1 MLEMIKIF
9 ITFVLLI
16 GLGGCNA
23 KDKISKMSN
32 KAYIV
37 EAVRTAGGKRDGKL
51 SLWHPAD
58 LGATV
63 LNELVQR
70 LDMDPSLVDDV
81 IFGCVDQVG
90 AQSGNIARNAV
101 LSSSFPESVPGTS
114 VDRQCGSSQQ
124 AIHFAIQAVM
134 SGTQDIVIGGGVEVM
149 SMVPIGAAVKDGYD
163 AGHGFPF
170 DSDGMKKRYPGI
182 FFSQFTGAEL
192 VAEKWNLSREDL
204 DKFALESHQ
213 KAANATD
220 SNFFDRE
227 ILPVQGKNSEGIND
241 MVIADEGIRFDASLD
256 KLSGLKTVIENGV
269 ITAGNASQITDGAA
283 AVMVCN
289 DAGLKKIQANPRAE
303 IVSIAVVGDDP
314 VFMLT
319 GPIPASKKALS
330 AANLSIDDIDLYEVN
345 EAFAPVP
352 LAWAKE
358 LKADRKK
365 LNVNGGAMALGHPLG
380 ATGAKLMTTL
390 LHEMERTESEFGLQA
405 ICEGGGTANAT
416 IIKRVS

>member
-1 MLEMIKIF
+1 MAE
-9 ITFVLLI
+9 
-16 GLGGCNA
+16 
-23 KDKISKMSN
+23 

-37 EAVRTAGGKRDGKL
+37 EAVRTAGGKRDGRL

-58 LGATV
+58 LGAKV
-63 LNELVQR
+63 LDELVTR
-70 LDMDPSLVDDV
+70 LDIDPALVDDV

-90 AQSGNIARNAV
+90 AQSGNVARNAV

-149 SMVPIGAAVKDGYD
+149 SMVPIGAAVTDGYN
-163 AGHGFPF
+163 AGHGLPF
-170 DSDGMKKRYPGI
+170 DSEGMKERYPDI

-192 VAEKWNLSREDL
+192 VADKWNLSREDL
-204 DKFALESHQ
+204 DQFALESHQ
-213 KAANATD
+213 KAAQATE
-220 SNFFDRE
+220 SKYFDKE
-227 ILPVQGKNSEGIND
+227 ILPVEGKNAEGIND
-241 MVIADEGIRFDASLD
+241 LVMADEGIRFDASLD
-256 KLSGLKTVIENGV
+256 KLAGLNPVTEGGK

-283 AVMVCN
+283 AVLICN
-289 DAGLKKIQANPRAE
+289 EAGLKKIKSNPRAE
-303 IVSIAVVGDDP
+303 IVSISVVGDDP

-319 GPIPASKKALS
+319 GPIPASHKALDI
-330 AANLSIDDIDLYEVN
+330 AKLSIDDMDIYEVN

-352 LAWAKE
+352 LAWAEE
-358 LKADRKK
+358 LKADRSK

-380 ATGAKLMTTL
+380 ATGAKLMTTM
-390 LHEMERTESEFGLQA
+390 LHELERRKGKYALQA

-416 IIKRVS
+416 ICLLYTSPSPRDAHESRMPSSA

>member
-1 MLEMIKIF
+1 
-9 ITFVLLI
+9 
-16 GLGGCNA
+16 
-23 KDKISKMSN
+23 
-32 KAYIV
+32 
-37 EAVRTAGGKRDGKL
+37 
-51 SLWHPAD
+51 
-58 LGATV
+58 
-63 LNELVQR
+63 
-70 LDMDPSLVDDV
+70 MDPSLVDDV
-81 IFGCVDQVG
+81 VFGCVDQVG
-90 AQSGNIARNAV
+90 AQSGNVARNAI

-163 AGHGFPF
+163 AGHGLPF
-170 DSDGMKKRYPGI
+170 DSEGMKERYPGI

-192 VAEKWNLSREDL
+192 VADKWNLSRGDL
-204 DKFALESHQ
+204 DQFALESHQ
-213 KAANATD
+213 KAAHATE
-220 SNFFDRE
+220 SKYFDRE
-227 ILPVQGKNSEGIND
+227 ILPVEGRNAEGMND
-241 MVIADEGIRFDASLD
+241 LVMADEGIRFDASLD
-256 KLSGLKTVIENGV
+256 KLSGLKAVMDGGV

-303 IVSIAVVGDDP
+303 IVSISVVGDDP

-319 GPIPASKKALS
+319 GPIPASIKALET
-330 AANLSIDDIDLYEVN
+330 ANLTIDDMDLYEVN

-352 LAWAKE
+352 LAWAE
-358 LKADRKK
+358 DLKADRSK

-390 LHEMERTESEFGLQA
+390 LHEMERRESTYGLQA

-416 IIKRVS
+416 IIKRI

>member
-1 MLEMIKIF
+1 MTE
-9 ITFVLLI
+9 
-16 GLGGCNA
+16 
-23 KDKISKMSN
+23 

-37 EAVRTAGGKRDGKL
+37 EAVRTAGGKRDGRL

-58 LGATV
+58 LGAKV
-63 LNELVQR
+63 LDECVKR
-70 LDMDPSLVDDV
+70 LDIDPSIVDDV

-90 AQSGNIARNAV
+90 AQSGNVARNAV
-101 LSSSFPESVPGTS
+101 LSSSFPESVPATS

-149 SMVPIGAAVKDGYD
+149 SMVPIGASVIDGHE

-170 DSDGMKKRYPGI
+170 DSEGIKKRYPGV

-192 VAEKWNLSREDL
+192 VADKWNLTREDL

-213 KAANATD
+213 KAAIATELKY
-220 SNFFDRE
+220 FDRE
-227 ILPVQGKNSEGIND
+227 ILPVEGKNAEGID
-241 MVIADEGIRFDASLD
+241 DLVLSDEGIRFDASLD
-256 KLSGLKTVIENGV
+256 KLSGLKPVSEGGK

-283 AVMVCN
+283 AVVICN
-289 DAGLKKIQANPRAE
+289 EVGLKKIQSNPRAE
-303 IVSIAVVGDDP
+303 IVSISVVGDDP

-319 GPIPASKKALS
+319 GPIPASQKALKN
-330 AANLSIDDIDLYEVN
+330 AQLSIDDIDIYEVN

-358 LKADRKK
+358 LKADKNK

-380 ATGAKLMTTL
+380 ATGAKLMTTM
-390 LHEMERTESEFGLQA
+390 LHELERRKARYALQA

-416 IIKRVS
+416 IIKRLD

>member
-1 MLEMIKIF
+1 MAE
-9 ITFVLLI
+9 
-16 GLGGCNA
+16 
-23 KDKISKMSN
+23 

-37 EAVRTAGGKRDGKL
+37 EAVRTAGGKRDGRL

-58 LGATV
+58 LGAKV
-63 LNELVQR
+63 LDELVAR
-70 LDMDPSLVDDV
+70 LDMDPALVDDV
-81 IFGCVDQVG
+81 VFGCVDQVG
-90 AQSGNIARNAV
+90 AQSGNVARNAI

-163 AGHGFPF
+163 AGHGLPF
-170 DSDGMKKRYPGI
+170 DSEGMKERYPGV

-192 VAEKWNLSREDL
+192 VADKWSLSREDL
-204 DKFALESHQ
+204 DKFALESHH
-213 KAANATD
+213 KAAHATE
-220 SNFFDRE
+220 SKYFDRE
-227 ILPVQGKNSEGIND
+227 ILPVEGRNSEGMND
-241 MVIADEGIRFDASLD
+241 LVMADEGIRFDASLD
-256 KLSGLKTVIENGV
+256 KLAGLNPVTEGGV

-289 DAGLKKIQANPRAE
+289 DAGLKKIQASPRAE
-303 IVSIAVVGDDP
+303 IVSISVVGDDP

-319 GPIPASKKALS
+319 GPIPASIQALKT
-330 AANLSIDDIDLYEVN
+330 ANLTIDDMDLYEVN

-352 LAWAKE
+352 LAWAEE
-358 LKADRKK
+358 LKADRSK

-390 LHEMERTESEFGLQA
+390 LHEMERRESTYGLQA

-416 IIKRVS
+416 IIKRI